1 MLTQGPAAPYASA
14 QSWERP
20 SVERLRSALGQL
32 PSGVVVVTS
41 TSPCGELAGATVSS
55 FSSLSFAPPLVVF
68 GLAKSSKTL
77 SAILGHGHFA
87 VHLVA
92 EPQRHLA
99 IHFASSGSDKFADLS
114 FRLSPYNV
122 PLLSEFDTLLQCGLE
137 RAQPAGDH
145 QLLIGR
151 VLDVSLGTGELAPVA
166 WFKRNFHACERLA
179 SR

>member
-1 MLTQGPAAPYASA
+1 MRSPAAPYPSA
-14 QSWERP
+14 DSWEGP
-20 SVERLRSALGQL
+20 SQERLRAALGQL

-41 TSPCGELAGATVSS
+41 ASPCGELAGATVSS
-55 FSSLSFAPPLVVF
+55 FSSVSFAPPLVVF

-99 IHFASSGSDKFADLS
+99 VHFASSGNDKFADVP

-122 PLLSEFDTLLQCGLE
+122 PLLTQFDTLLQCALE

-151 VLDVSLGTGELAPVA
+151 VLDVSLGVQTPAPVA
-166 WFKRNFHACERLA
+166 WFQRSFHACERLP
-179 SR
+179 SH